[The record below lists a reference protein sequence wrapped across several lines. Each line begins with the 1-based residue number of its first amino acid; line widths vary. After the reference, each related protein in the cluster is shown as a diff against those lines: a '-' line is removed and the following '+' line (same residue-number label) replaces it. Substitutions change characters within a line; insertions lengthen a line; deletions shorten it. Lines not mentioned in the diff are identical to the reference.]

1 MLVGSGV
8 FHKKSEE
15 LHKIFILHRESTIL
29 NGIVKRGR
37 FDALASVGSSI
48 FFKVSILIMV
58 KSSLAMC
65 VIKVYVLYK
74 LHQINLYRCLSLH
87 RSQIYKDL

>member
-1 MLVGSGV
+1 MLVGSGL

-15 LHKIFILHRESTIL
+15 LHKIFILHIKGTIL
-29 NGIVKRGR
+29 DGIVKRGR
-37 FDALASVGSSI
+37 FDALASVRSSI

-58 KSSLAMC
+58 KSSLAMYI
-65 VIKVYVLYK
+65 IKLYVLYK

-87 RSQIYKDL
+87 RSQISKNL